1 MGKSTL
7 FSKVILNLRS
17 RGIIVGGCVTS
28 EKRVS
33 GQRVGFRIRDLLTD
47 DEGELASLTNRLGPR
62 VGRYRVN
69 LNDLSAIGVRAL
81 ARAAREAD
89 LIVIDEIGPMELTSP
104 DFRRSLRVCIDSGK
118 PILAVVHESMN
129 DPLIQE
135 LKSISGEATIV
146 VSLENRD
153 TLVAEV
159 TRRVG
164 SEIVVRDTP

>member
-33 GQRVGFRIRDLLTD
+33 GQRLGFRIRDLLTD
-47 DEGELASLTNRLGPR
+47 DEGELASVASKLGPR

-69 LNDLSAIGVRAL
+69 LNDLSSVGGRAL
-81 ARAAREAD
+81 ERAARDAD
-89 LIVIDEIGPMELTSP
+89 LIVIDEVGPMELTSP
-104 DFRRSLRVCIDSGK
+104 DFRRSLRVCLTSGK
-118 PILAVVHESMN
+118 PILAVVHEMK
-129 DPLIQE
+129 DPLIEE
-135 LKSISGEATIV
+135 LKGMSGEATIEV
-146 VSLENRD
+146 RLENRD
-153 TLVAEV
+153 ALVAEI

-164 SEIVVRDTP
+164 SEISVRDAP

>member
-47 DEGELASLTNRLGPR
+47 DEGELASVANRLGPR

-69 LNDLSAIGVRAL
+69 LNDLAAVGVRAL
-81 ARAAREAD
+81 ERAARDAD
-89 LIVIDEIGPMELTSP
+89 LIVIDEVGPMELTSP

-118 PILAVVHESMN
+118 PILAVVHEMK
-129 DPLIQE
+129 DPLIDE
-135 LKSISGEATIV
+135 LKGISGETTIV
-146 VSLENRD
+146 VGLENRD
-153 TLVAEV
+153 ALVAEV
-159 TRRVG
+159 TQRVG
-164 SEIVVRDTP
+164 SEIVVRDTL